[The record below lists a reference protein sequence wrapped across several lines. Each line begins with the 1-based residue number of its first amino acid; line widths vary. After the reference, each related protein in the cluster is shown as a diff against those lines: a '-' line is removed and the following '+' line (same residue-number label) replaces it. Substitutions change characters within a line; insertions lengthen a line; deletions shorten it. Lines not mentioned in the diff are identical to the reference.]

1 VKTNRRTV
9 LQATGAMATL
19 VSLGIVTAQQ
29 AHAAGRPGFDARTL
43 QDAIRALGGA
53 PATSDQI
60 SIVSPDIAENGAV
73 VPVTTISRLPK
84 TTEMFVLVERNPL
97 PMTAAFTIPEGT
109 EAEIQTR
116 LRMGE
121 SSNIMA
127 IVRAD
132 GRLFSA
138 VKETKVTLGGCGG

>member
-1 VKTNRRTV
+1 MKPNRRTV
-9 LQATGAMATL
+9 LQTTGAMATL

-29 AHAAGRPGFDARTL
+29 AHASGRPGFEARNL
-43 QDAIRALGGA
+43 QDAFRALGGTA
-53 PATSDQI
+53 ATSDQI
-60 SIVSPDIAENGAV
+60 RIVSPDIAENGAV

-84 TTEMFVLVERNPL
+84 TTEMFVLVERNPAPL
-97 PMTAAFTIPEGT
+97 VAGFTIPEGT

-121 SSNIMA
+121 SSNIVA
-127 IVRAD
+127 VVRSE

>member
-1 VKTNRRTV
+1 MKTNRRTV

-29 AHAAGRPGFDARTL
+29 AHASGRPGFEARNL
-43 QDAIRALGGA
+43 QDAIRALGGTA
-53 PATSDQI
+53 ATSGQI

-73 VPVTTISRLPK
+73 VPVTAISRLPR
-84 TTEMFVLVERNPL
+84 TTEMFVLVERNPR
-97 PMTAAFTIPEGT
+97 PMVAGYTIPEGT

-121 SSNIMA
+121 SSNIVA
-127 IVRAD
+127 VVRSE

>member
-1 VKTNRRTV
+1 MNPNRRTV
-9 LQATGAMATL
+9 LQTTGAMATL

-29 AHAAGRPGFDARTL
+29 AHASGRPGFEARNM
-43 QDAIRALGGA
+43 QDALRALGGTA
-53 PATSDQI
+53 ATSDQI
-60 SIVSPDIAENGAV
+60 RIVSPDIAENGAV

-84 TTEMFVLVERNPL
+84 TTEMFVLVERNPAPL
-97 PMTAAFTIPEGT
+97 VAGFTIPEGT

-121 SSNIMA
+121 SSNIVA
-127 IVRAD
+127 VVRAD
-132 GRLFSA
+132 GQLFSA

>member
-1 VKTNRRTV
+1 MKVNRRTV
-9 LQATGAMATL
+9 IQASSAMATL

-29 AHAAGRPGFDARTL
+29 AHAAGRPAFEARNL
-43 QDAIRALGGA
+43 RDAIAALGGT

-60 SIVSPDIAENGAV
+60 RIISPDIAENGAV
-73 VPVTTISRLPK
+73 VPVTTVSRLPK
-84 TTEMFVLVERNPL
+84 TTQMVVLVERNPA
-97 PMTAAFTIPEGT
+97 PMVASFTIPEGT
-109 EAEIQTR
+109 EPEIQTR

-121 SSNIMA
+121 SSNIVA
-127 IVRAD
+127 VVRAD